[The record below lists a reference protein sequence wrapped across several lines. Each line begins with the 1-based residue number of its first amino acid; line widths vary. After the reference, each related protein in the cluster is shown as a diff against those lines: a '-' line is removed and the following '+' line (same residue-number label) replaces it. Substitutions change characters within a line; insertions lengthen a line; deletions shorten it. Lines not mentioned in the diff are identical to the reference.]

1 MKVVILAGGFGT
13 RLSEYTQTIPKPMVE
28 VNKVPILIHIM
39 NIYANSGFND
49 FIIATGYK
57 NKLIN
62 NFFLKNA
69 QNIKKK
75 TNSINLDFHFYKKNL
90 KLFCH
95 VHLVYTGLKTMTG
108 GRLKKL
114 KPYLNDQT
122 FMLTYG
128 DGLAKLNIRELLSYH
143 KKVKKIA
150 TLTAVRPP
158 VRFGELSLKGNTVK
172 KFEEKPKLSRG
183 WINGGFFVFDR
194 KIFQFLKSDQ
204 EMLERKPMERITKK
218 SELAA
223 FKHYDF
229 WQCMDTKRDKDL
241 LERLYKKNKSLWLV

>member
-28 VNKVPILIHIM
+28 VNKIPILIHIM
-39 NIYANSGFND
+39 NIYVNSGFND

-57 NKLIN
+57 YKLIN

-75 TNSINLDFHFYKKNL
+75 NNSLKLDFHFNKKNIRIS
-90 KLFCH
+90 CQ
-95 VHLVYTGLKTMTG
+95 VNLVFTGFKTMTG

-128 DGLAKLNIRELLSYH
+128 DGLANINIKKLLSYH
-143 KKVKKIA
+143 KRVKKIA

-158 VRFGELSLKGNTVK
+158 VRFGELSLKGNIVR

-183 WINGGFFVFDR
+183 WINGGFFVFDK
-194 KIFQFLKSDQ
+194 KIFQFLRSDQ
-204 EMLERKPMERITKK
+204 EMLERKPMDRITKK

-223 FKHYDF
+223 FKHDDF

-241 LERLYKKNKSLWLV
+241 LESLYKKNKSLWLA

>member
-28 VNKVPILIHIM
+28 VDKIPILLHIM
-39 NIYANSGFND
+39 NIYVNSGFND

-57 NKLIN
+57 YKLIN
-62 NFFLKNA
+62 NFFLKYA

-75 TNSINLDFHFYKKNL
+75 NNSLKLDFHFNKKNI
-90 KLFCH
+90 KLRCQ
-95 VHLVYTGLKTMTG
+95 VNLVFTGLNTMTG

-128 DGLAKLNIRELLSYH
+128 DGLAKLNIKKLLSYH
-143 KKVKKIA
+143 NRVKKIA

-158 VRFGELSLKGNTVK
+158 VRFGELRLKGNIVS

-183 WINGGFFVFDR
+183 WINGGFFVFDK
-194 KIFQFLKSDQ
+194 KIFQFLRSDQ
-204 EMLERKPMERITKK
+204 EMLERKPMDRITKK
-218 SELAA
+218 AELAA
-223 FKHYDF
+223 FKHDDF

-241 LERLYKKNKSLWLV
+241 LETLYKKNKSLWLI